1 MELVFI
7 FPKCVLYDFAYFT
20 ILSLVRGS
28 RGMAPRLGGFTPEEK
43 APGIRWKGG
52 WVDPRERLDV
62 AVKRKK
68 IPSHYT
74 D

>member
-1 MELVFI
+1 
-7 FPKCVLYDFAYFT
+7 
-20 ILSLVRGS
+20 
-28 RGMAPRLGGFTPEEK
+28 MAPRLGGFTPEEK